1 MREVRDS
8 IALDVPAAQ
17 AEQCILEFIERHRR
31 GPTAIEFPLRVS
43 LEQFG
48 VPGGLQLERMV
59 NVHVTRQ
66 RDAQNL
72 NDEIGIRWDPG
83 TGEPFPAFSGS
94 LTVWSEQAQ
103 TFVELRGTYE
113 PPLGAAGKMFDDA
126 IGHLVAQRT
135 AHQFLLTLAQGAQA
149 CFQH

>member
-1 MREVRDS
+1 MREVRDT

-17 AEQCILEFIERHRR
+17 AEQCIVEFMERHRR
-31 GPTAIEFPLRVS
+31 GKPAIEFPLHVS

-48 VPGGLQLERMV
+48 LPGGLRLERTV
-59 NVHVTRQ
+59 NVHVTKR

-94 LTVWSEQAQ
+94 LTVWSEEAQ

-113 PPLGAAGKMFDDA
+113 PPLGAAGKVFDDA
-126 IGHLVAQRT
+126 IGHLLAQRT

>member
-1 MREVRDS
+1 MREVRES

-31 GPTAIEFPLRVS
+31 DNAAIEFPLRVS

-48 VPGGLQLERMV
+48 VPGGLRLERMV

-126 IGHLVAQRT
+126 IGHIVAQRT

-149 CFQH
+149 CFQR